1 MTLSAN
7 PQFEVLFNTDLLAVL
22 EAAIEL
28 EQNMASENDM
38 SITNVLVHAQQKVSQ
53 DSSLFKSKALTFP
66 QKLIDLSL
74 LEDIST
80 LNLNRLRASETII
93 DVTDAGY
100 SLYDKGIAQQEAAT
114 IAKLTTD
121 SVLVFLE
128 NIKKLRKFR
137 NLNGVEA
144 IDTLQRISQQLPE
157 IIRGFENLIR
167 SLIKSITQLT
177 DDELIVLEDIRYNLL
192 NNQRIIK
199 EYFEE
204 AKSIWLSLVKP
215 TDNYGLFD
223 NNQYNFFVDSLV
235 DSESKTIVGQISRST
250 DQDADQI
257 AKVEITTQLDKIT
270 NSLIN
275 PNSLKS
281 FSYMIT
287 NLDLLWSSVQ
297 TRIKAKKS
305 QKITTTDLI
314 LSINNLLDTIDDNV
328 MANYDLPFTKSTHEL
343 PNNDRF
349 DEADQAPIIV
359 DNLLNLDKV
368 TYYPINR
375 TITKSSR
382 IADESFDETTEATLP
397 DYLFLQQNVEQIL
410 DENNEV
416 QITNNTIVPSFS
428 IRDWIWSVQ
437 NQIVSYIINND
448 DMPTSLF
455 DDKLQTQI
463 IVSNISQQPTDV
475 IVLENQTMIS
485 QFSFTFTIKLT

>member
-7 PQFEVLFNTDLLAVL
+7 PQFEVLFNTDLLAIL

-28 EQNMASENDM
+28 EHNMASESDM
-38 SITNVLVHAQQKVSQ
+38 SIINVLAHAQQKVNQ
-53 DSSLFKSKALTFP
+53 DSSLFKSTALTFP

-74 LEDIST
+74 LDDIST
-80 LNLNRLRASETII
+80 LNLNRLKASETII

-100 SLYDKGIAQQEAAT
+100 SLYDKGVAQQEAAT

-128 NIKKLRKFR
+128 NIKKLRKFID
-137 NLNGVEA
+137 LKDVEA

-157 IIRGFENLIR
+157 IIHGFKNLIR
-167 SLIKSITQLT
+167 SLIKSMTQLT
-177 DDELIVLEDIRYNLL
+177 DDELVVLEDIRYNLL
-192 NNQRIIK
+192 TNQRIIK

-215 TDNYGLFD
+215 TNNYGLFD

-235 DSESKTIVGQISRST
+235 KSESETLVGQISRST
-250 DQDADQI
+250 NQDSERI
-257 AKVEITTQLDKIT
+257 AEIEITTQLNKIT

-275 PNSLKS
+275 PNSLNS

-287 NLDLLWSSVQ
+287 NLDLIWSSIQ
-297 TRIKAKKS
+297 SRIRAKKS

-314 LSINNLLDTIDDNV
+314 LSINNLLDTLDNNV
-328 MANYDLPFTKSTHEL
+328 ITNYDLPFTKSTHEL
-343 PNNDRF
+343 PINDRF
-349 DEADQAPIIV
+349 DESDQAPIIV

-368 TYYPINR
+368 IYYPMSRNIN
-375 TITKSSR
+375 KSSR
-382 IADESFDETTEATLP
+382 IADESFDETADAALP
-397 DYLFLQQNVEQIL
+397 DYLFLQQNVEKIL

-416 QITNNTIVPSFS
+416 RITNNTVVPSFS

-437 NQIVSYIINND
+437 NQIVNYIINND
-448 DMPTSLF
+448 KMPTSLF
-455 DDKLQTQI
+455 DNKLQTQI
-463 IVSNISQQPTDV
+463 IVSNISKEPTDI

-485 QFSFTFTIKLT
+485 QFSFTFNIKVV